1 MPMVV
6 EGGVDKLTTMVKAT
20 NLGMPEKETKRS
32 GKRPKGSSV
41 AHINNGGLQSFG
53 PSSKASTSTSK
64 GIGNPGGINGSNTS

>member
-6 EGGVDKLTTMVKAT
+6 EGGVDKLTTMVKAA

-32 GKRPKGSSV
+32 GKRPKGSSA
-41 AHINNGGLQSFG
+41 AHINQGGLQNSV

-64 GIGNPGGINGSNTS
+64 DIGNPGGINGSNRS